1 MAAMQ
6 VIEETQTKLVL
17 EMDPPQ
23 ARGSS
28 MHGLGCSGIV
38 LGITLVLIVIFRVF
52 GYPYYNTP
60 HSWLFWV
67 VTAGVLFVEA
77 FVIYVAA
84 FISRVINTGMKK
96 LP

>member
-6 VIEETQTKLVL
+6 VIEETQAKLVS
-17 EMDPPQ
+17 EMDSPQ
-23 ARGSS
+23 TRVSS
-28 MHGLGCSGIV
+28 THGLGCSGIV
-38 LGITLVLIVIFRVF
+38 VGITLLLIVIFGVF
-52 GYPYYNTP
+52 GYPHYNTP

-84 FISRVINTGMKK
+84 FISQVITTGMKK